1 VDTTISTVTD
11 KTPQRKRKTVR
22 ISDLLINLFFLVF
35 CTLMAIPIVLVIS
48 VSLSSNEDL
57 LHYGYTLIPRDWSA
71 AAYKYILQ
79 SPGAMLRA
87 YGVTMTVTVVGTM
100 LGLLLTAM
108 IGYGI
113 SRSDYRYNRI
123 TTLYVFFTMLFSGGL
138 VPFYILMTRY
148 LHLKNS
154 IWAMIL
160 PGLLSPFYVMIM
172 RGFLVKIPM
181 EIIDSAKMDGASEWR
196 IFFRFILPLAK
207 PPLATLGLFISFNY
221 WNEWFNALLYIDNQK
236 LVPLQLL
243 LVRIM
248 NTIDFLTSN
257 LEVSTLQTVNLADF
271 PNDSARMAI
280 AVLTGGPM
288 MLVFPFFQKY
298 FVKGLTVGS
307 LKG

>member
-1 VDTTISTVTD
+1 MDATIAAETRL
-11 KTPQRKRKTVR
+11 TPRRKRKAIR
-22 ISDLLINLFFLVF
+22 ISGLLINLFFLVF
-35 CTLMAIPIVLVIS
+35 CALMAIPIVLVIS
-48 VSLSSNEDL
+48 VSLSSNEAL
-57 LHYGYTLIPRDWSA
+57 LHGGYSLIPRDWSFV
-71 AAYKYILQ
+71 AYKYILQ
-79 SPGAMLRA
+79 SPGVMLQA
-87 YGVTMTVTVVGTM
+87 YGVTMTVTIVGTA

-138 VPFYILMTRY
+138 VPFYILMTQY

-172 RGFLVKIPM
+172 RGFMVKIPM
-181 EIIDSAKMDGASEWR
+181 EIIDSAKMDGANEWR
-196 IFFRFILPLAK
+196 IFFRIILPLSK
-207 PPLATLGLFISFNY
+207 PPLATLALFISFNY

-248 NTIDFLTSN
+248 NTIEFLTSN
-257 LEVSTLQTVNLADF
+257 LEVSTLQTVNMANF

-280 AVLTGGPM
+280 AVLSGGPM